1 MGNSEALIHKGLS
14 AYHEMIGR
22 DEAAIFYPPKRS
34 GGTKR
39 DHDFHDA
46 VLSLCFFAALR
57 QNPPEPSNPMPF
69 YRLPWRIALP
79 FAALVLAG
87 SAALMIWT
95 AWTVRDE
102 DRIRFETLA
111 KTNAAFMERMKLPM
125 SERMARQLSEVLGIG
140 VAFRSGNQFTP
151 SPSTM
156 LSAESLGQ
164 FQAVPSD
171 GKHHLVGN
179 WEVVSVKLNAEEDI
193 VLTRPVVSY
202 LNELY
207 HPRALAVVMVFWL
220 LSVVVALLVSRGLVL
235 PLRHLAAKLP
245 DIEKPG
251 AINLPEAMRAD
262 EIGDVARAFLRTRE
276 ALQAERIQR
285 EQAEKLAVLG
295 RMTAALAHEIHNPV
309 AAIKMHAQLAAAMD
323 GENTSASII
332 ASEADR
338 IESLVNQWMFLSKPE
353 PPALSELDI
362 GELLTAVL
370 ATHAPQLEHAQ
381 VQVKLELTPD
391 LQVRADRR
399 RLLQAF
405 SNLIMNAIQAMPMGG
420 RLTVKAQHTASTV
433 EVSFA
438 DTGKG
443 FSKEALSRFSEFFYS
458 EKEGGMGIGLSVV
471 SEIIK
476 AHHGGV
482 RIENHAEGGACVT
495 VCLPSFT

>member
-1 MGNSEALIHKGLS
+1 
-14 AYHEMIGR
+14 
-22 DEAAIFYPPKRS
+22 
-34 GGTKR
+34 
-39 DHDFHDA
+39 
-46 VLSLCFFAALR
+46 
-57 QNPPEPSNPMPF
+57 MPF

-95 AWTVRDE
+95 AWTVRNE
-102 DRIRFETLA
+102 DRLRFETLA

-125 SERMARQLSEVLGIG
+125 SERMARQLSEVLGVG
-140 VAFRSGNQFTP
+140 VAFRSEGKFTP
-151 SPSTM
+151 SPSPM
-156 LSAESLGQ
+156 LSADSLAL
-164 FQAVPSD
+164 FQKIPGD
-171 GKHHLVGN
+171 GKHHVLGT
-179 WEVVSVKLNAEEDI
+179 WEVVIVKLNPLEDI

-202 LNELY
+202 WNELY
-207 HPRALAVVMVFWL
+207 HPRALAAVVAFWL

-251 AINLPEAMRAD
+251 VIELPEAERND

-276 ALQAERIQR
+276 ALQTERTER
-285 EQAEKLAVLG
+285 EKAEKLAVLG

-309 AAIKMHAQLAAAMD
+309 AAIKMHAQLAAMD
-323 GENTSASII
+323 DANPSASII
-332 ASEADR
+332 ASEAER

-353 PPALSELDI
+353 PPALSELDL
-362 GELLTAVL
+362 GELLSTVL

-381 VQVKLELTPD
+381 VESRLD
-391 LQVRADRR
+391 LASGLGVRADRR

-405 SNLIMNAIQAMPMGG
+405 SNLIMNAIQAMSVGG
-420 RLTVKAQHTASTV
+420 NLTVETRRIASNV

-443 FSKEALSRFSEFFYS
+443 FSPEALTRSTEFFYS

-471 SEIIK
+471 AEIVK
-476 AHHGGV
+476 AHRGEV
-482 RIENHAEGGACVT
+482 RMENRPEGGACVT
-495 VCLPSFT
+495 VSLPVIA